1 MPNPTVAIE
10 NNTGLVD
17 FGECPKHKD
26 KRLIRKN
33 HANGKFQCEVDR
45 HEVAKPRKGTG

>member
-1 MPNPTVAIE
+1 MGNAGVAIE

-17 FGECPKHKD
+17 FGECPDHPG

-33 HANGKFQCEVDR
+33 HANGLYQCEIDR
-45 HEVAKPRKGTG
+45 HEVEN